1 MKTLDNPTGP
11 VVTPITP
18 EGGGRKA
25 WGDIWPMTT
34 RSERKRRPSGK
45 SPTKRIHVL
54 NWATVGIDPRD
65 GETPM
70 PDFKGYALCGAGKP
84 SSEYPYGSTQWL
96 DPMLRKYRNGVTIT
110 CYRCLKLMAL
120 NQGDELYLRQFP
132 PTDRQG
138 TELRRSH
145 IMLPEGR
152 SGLYGA
158 DTSRPEGAPEDAPMD
173 PQDSSWVI
181 GPPIARTQSRAKVPM
196 VDSATGRRPAVNE
209 FFGINM
215 PELKIGDYVDERG
228 RIGQVTALHTKGTA
242 DIQFEDLEYPIRRQV
257 RNLQKVELNPKR
269 GGVLYEVYD
278 PTRAQFNAQVQA
290 IYESLVRRH
299 LRKKSTVS
307 FKPRGKRL
315 DSNMRKATIRKLLGD
330 AFQIATGVGQKHGY
344 LKKGT
349 NVATKKGKSRSAARQ
364 DDYQHLMDNILDY
377 ETTLSMARQDPYRV
391 VEMKRGRQS
400 RYYIMPSMRYRLKAD
415 VAIED
420 VKTMNQDARKKISRK
435 KTAKKLAKEV
445 APKRKRL
452 RNPKKPKVK
461 LQDSFTRARTGRTPS
476 QDLTQLRI
484 IPDEVPL
491 YHPDDIADEGGFVRE
506 DVEPIGYYWDYIIV
520 GPAYIFQGRRS
531 FSQKAKSRE
540 QTQAI
545 IQGLRNTNFGANSFR
560 MREVIQEDYTNPTIA
575 QVLLDQWSSKIID
588 IHGPIT
594 DDERKAM
601 EAIVRA
607 NQIART
613 VPSGYYSQPN
623 YFLAFAEFVKLKDPS
638 MIKEGAQGPQVIAR
652 RDLLE
657 KFDRAWMDLY
667 DPTRMLKTSDWKK
680 NLKPRVRGSCF
691 EVGYIPES
699 QVPSALVD
707 DPNIPAD
714 LQFIIPEFER
724 FYDPEK
730 MDEVAREDVLFGKKI
745 SYTAYVPKVRQ
756 RFSRETTQIA
766 YYEPTYLTANQVD
779 QAIEVALSVS
789 KEGRRTF
796 VRRLSKG
803 LLKPEE
809 LFSLTVIQTAKVLR
823 FIIASEALLGRDET
837 RYDYSKILSDSPVTR
852 AAWAYCTQQG
862 LSTKYIIPRS
872 DRQKR

>member
-1 MKTLDNPTGP
+1 MKILDNPTGP
-11 VVTPITP
+11 VVAPITP

-34 RSERKRRPSGK
+34 RSQRKPRPSGK
-45 SPTKRIHVL
+45 SPSKRIHVL

-84 SSEYPYGSTQWL
+84 SGEYPYGSTQWL

-120 NQGDELYLRQFP
+120 NQGDDLYLRQFP

-158 DTSRPEGAPEDAPMD
+158 DTSRPKGAPEDAPMD
-173 PQDSSWVI
+173 PQDSSWVV
-181 GPPIARTQSRAKVPM
+181 GPPVARTQSRAKVPI

-209 FFGINM
+209 FFGFEM

-228 RIGQVTALHTKGTA
+228 RIGQVSALHTKGTA
-242 DIQFEDLEYPIRRQV
+242 DIQFEDLDYPIRRQV
-257 RNLQKVELNPKR
+257 RNLRKVELNPKR

-290 IYESLVRRH
+290 IYESLVKKH
-299 LRKKSTVS
+299 AKKKSTAS

-315 DSNMRKATIRKLLGD
+315 DSNMRKATIRKLLNQ

-349 NVATKKGKSRSAARQ
+349 NVATKKGKGRSAARQ
-364 DDYQHLMDNILDY
+364 ADYRHLMDNIVDY
-377 ETTLSMARQDPYRV
+377 ETTLSMARQEPYRV
-391 VEMKRGRQS
+391 VEMKQGRQT

-415 VAIED
+415 VAIQD
-420 VKTMNQDARKKISRK
+420 VQTMNQDARKKISRK
-435 KTAKKLAKEV
+435 KTVKKIAKEIE
-445 APKRKRL
+445 AKRKQLPNPKR
-452 RNPKKPKVK
+452 PKVK
-461 LQDSFTRARTGRTPS
+461 LQDAFTRAKTGRTPS

-484 IPDEVPL
+484 IPDQVPL
-491 YHPDDIADEGGFVRE
+491 YNPDVIADEGGFITE
-506 DVEPIGYYWDYIIV
+506 DVKPIGYYWDYIIV

-575 QVLLDQWSSKIID
+575 QVLLDQWSSKILD

-638 MIKEGAQGPQVIAR
+638 MIKEGAKGPQVIAR

-657 KFDRAWMDLY
+657 KFDKAWMDLY
-667 DPTRMLKTSDWKK
+667 DPARMLTKEDWGK
-680 NLKPRVRGSCF
+680 NLKPRVRGSRF

-699 QVPSALVD
+699 QVPSALVK

-730 MDEVAREDVLFGKKI
+730 MDEVAREDVLFGKTI
-745 SYTAYVPKVRQ
+745 TYTAFVPKVRQ

-766 YYEPTYLTANQVD
+766 YYEPTYLTADQVD
-779 QAIEVALSVS
+779 AAIEVALKNS
-789 KEGRRTF
+789 KEGRRQF
-796 VRRLSKG
+796 LSRMNKG

-837 RYDYSKILSDSPVTR
+837 RYDYSKILNDSPITR

-872 DRQKR
+872 DRQKK